1 MRQDDIRTHFDMQ
14 SYGKVVT
21 TANFIAKKTHINVF
35 LLITYAY
42 VTNYSYLCAHKKITS
57 NDLQME
63 L

>member
-1 MRQDDIRTHFDMQ
+1 MYRDGTRTHFDMQ

-21 TANFIAKKTHINVF
+21 TANFTAKKTHINVF

-42 VTNYSYLCAHKKITS
+42 VANYLYLCAHKKITS